1 MFLLDFVAKMIVLF
15 HSDAPKAI
23 QRKKKKKLAEIIA
36 EKEAAAE
43 AEKEAKMKVRPKP
56 QKNINIIFTVCMPMR
71 DCLEN
76 FRKHKNF
83 CASDFFFFFIYCV
96 CIYYC
101 ILMINSGC

>member
-1 MFLLDFVAKMIVLF
+1 MFLLDFVAKRIVLF

-76 FRKHKNF
+76 FRKRNGQLNNPF
-83 CASDFFFFFIYCV
+83 FPLFPMGDILGLSRWAS
-96 CIYYC
+96 
-101 ILMINSGC
+101 